1 MEQVDLKKVN
11 AVLDATT
18 KKYLGNFDGG
28 EYAPSMG
35 IHKSSPPSADEV
47 LQDLGRDFAATLP
60 TNRKKAWNDV
70 VMKLMTNLAVL
81 KNENCSALRD
91 IINIARDIDEKMGT
105 SGTEK
110 KSDEERLDGI
120 GRGWVLP
127 DVKAGAHGTT

>member
-1 MEQVDLKKVN
+1 MEQVK
-11 AVLDATT
+11 
-18 KKYLGNFDGG
+18 
-28 EYAPSMG
+28 
-35 IHKSSPPSADEV
+35 SADEV

-81 KNENCSALRD
+81 SKMESTTGIKD
-91 IINIARDIDEKMGT
+91 IINMARDIDEKMGT